1 MQRLAAMLLLLLL
14 ATAPAAG
21 AVVRLN
27 TRAEAEAHD
36 LRAAVNMD
44 SASLPPA
51 ADQAYF
57 PDMAAIHSMVP
68 LSLLKVVPFVGGG
81 HQAWASLLSFS
92 KAHSELN
99 PDSEPHIVIGGG
111 SQVIQPSKE
120 ELAQEN
126 LSRNIVAL
134 ISIMVW
140 AAFAALVA
148 QYYLDSWKVKPAP
161 SEGSAV
167 EEAMST
173 FKYGVFEC
181 FGEPKICCWVLCCPA
196 IRWADNIS
204 TMGVLR
210 SFWLAFVMYL
220 GVTLI
225 FNESVDLCAWLLV
238 ALIGA
243 GFRQELRLKFKMPTG
258 KMIFFQDLFLYCCC
272 TCCAITQEARQV
284 EEAAKLG
291 HPAVVQ
297 LDDSV

>member
-1 MQRLAAMLLLLLL
+1 MQQLAPMLLLLLL
-14 ATAPAAG
+14 AAAPAAG

-27 TRAEAEAHD
+27 ARVEAEAQD
-36 LRAAVNMD
+36 LRTAVD
-44 SASLPPA
+44 TGSASPPA
-51 ADQAYF
+51 STEQAYF
-57 PDMAAIHSMVP
+57 PDMAAIHSMLP
-68 LSLLKVVPFVGGG
+68 LALLKVVPFVGRG
-81 HQAWASLLSFS
+81 HKAWASLLSFS
-92 KAHSELN
+92 KVHSEFN
-99 PDSEPHIVIGGG
+99 PDEEKNHLVYDGG
-111 SQVIQPSKE
+111 SQASKE
-120 ELAQEN
+120 KAAEEHLE
-126 LSRNIVAL
+126 RNIVAL
-134 ISIMVW
+134 LSTMVW

-148 QYYLDSWKVKPAP
+148 KYYLDTCKIKPAP

-181 FGEPKICCWVLCCPA
+181 FGQPKICCWVFCCPA

-238 ALIGA
+238 AVIGA

-258 KMIFFQDLFLYCCC
+258 TLIFFQDMFLYCCC

-291 HPAVVQ
+291 HPAVV
-297 LDDSV
+297 DDSV

>member
-1 MQRLAAMLLLLLL
+1 MQRCAPTLLLLLL
-14 ATAPAAG
+14 CASPAAG

-27 TRAEAEAHD
+27 SRVEAVD
-36 LRAAVNMD
+36 TD

-51 ADQAYF
+51 AEQAYF
-57 PDMAAIHSMVP
+57 PDMAAISSMVP
-68 LSLLKVVPFVGGG
+68 LPLLKVVPFLGGG
-81 HQAWASLLSFS
+81 HQAWTSLLSVA
-92 KAHSELN
+92 KAHSQLN
-99 PDSEPHIVIGGG
+99 HDSEPGIVISDG
-111 SQVIQPSKE
+111 SQVPQPSQE
-120 ELAQEN
+120 EIVQAKLG
-126 LSRNIVAL
+126 RNIVAL
-134 ISIMVW
+134 FSIMVW
-140 AAFAALVA
+140 AALAALVA
-148 QYYLDSWKVKPAP
+148 QYYLDSCKVKPAP

-181 FGEPKICCWVLCCPA
+181 FGQPKICCWVFCCPA

-238 ALIGA
+238 AVIGA

-258 KMIFFQDLFLYCCC
+258 TLIFFQDMFLYCCC
-272 TCCAITQEARQV
+272 ACCAITQEARQV

-291 HPAVVQ
+291 HPAVV
-297 LDDSV
+297 DDSV

>member
-1 MQRLAAMLLLLLL
+1 MQQLATMLLLLLL
-14 ATAPAAG
+14 AAAPAAG
-21 AVVRLN
+21 AVLRLN
-27 TRAEAEAHD
+27 TRAEAEAQD
-36 LRAAVNMD
+36 LRTAVD
-44 SASLPPA
+44 TGSASPPPSTE
-51 ADQAYF
+51 QAYF
-57 PDMAAIHSMVP
+57 QDMAAIHSMLP
-68 LSLLKVVPFVGGG
+68 LALLKVVPPFVGRG
-81 HQAWASLLSFS
+81 HQAMASLLSFS
-92 KAHSELN
+92 N
-99 PDSEPHIVIGGG
+99 VFGGG

-120 ELAQEN
+120 KIAEEHLE
-126 LSRNIVAL
+126 RNIVAL
-134 ISIMVW
+134 LSTMVW
-140 AAFAALVA
+140 AAFTALVA
-148 QYYLDSWKVKPAP
+148 KYYLDSCKVKPAP

-181 FGEPKICCWVLCCPA
+181 FGQPKICCWVFCCPA

-238 ALIGA
+238 AVIGA

-258 KMIFFQDLFLYCCC
+258 TLIFFQDMFLYCCC

-291 HPAVVQ
+291 HPAVV
-297 LDDSV
+297 DDSV